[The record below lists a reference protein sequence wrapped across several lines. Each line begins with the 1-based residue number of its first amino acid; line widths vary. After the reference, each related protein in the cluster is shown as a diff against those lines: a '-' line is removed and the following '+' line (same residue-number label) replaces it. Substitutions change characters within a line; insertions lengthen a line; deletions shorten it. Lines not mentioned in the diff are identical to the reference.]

1 MCCAVWFS
9 RARLVLHPHDLCPFF
24 LLVFFLVEPGVMVL
38 GFDDGGGASGV
49 LATGGKYQQEEEK
62 NVKGE
67 FSHAMLTAK
76 IALFA

>member
-1 MCCAVWFS
+1 
-9 RARLVLHPHDLCPFF
+9 
-24 LLVFFLVEPGVMVL
+24 MVL